1 MGIKL
6 FRNNFVAVNNTENN
20 IKSKDVEIVDTDKIM
35 IFQSIINIQCRK
47 KYLFVLDLSKKLCIN
62 VQIVSVDGNYY
73 MERCSINEAKLQ
85 KELDYYNEKNFD
97 NKEYCITIDDVK
109 KYLKENI
116 DENDK
121 ISHFLS
127 FNTNLY

>member
-1 MGIKL
+1 M
-6 FRNNFVAVNNTENN
+6 
-20 IKSKDVEIVDTDKIM
+20 
-35 IFQSIINIQCRK
+35 
-47 KYLFVLDLSKKLCIN
+47 
-62 VQIVSVDGNYY
+62 QIVSVDGNYY

-97 NKEYCITIDDVK
+97 NIEYCITIDDVK

>member
-1 MGIKL
+1 M
-6 FRNNFVAVNNTENN
+6 
-20 IKSKDVEIVDTDKIM
+20 
-35 IFQSIINIQCRK
+35 
-47 KYLFVLDLSKKLCIN
+47 
-62 VQIVSVDGNYY
+62 QIVSVDGNYY
-73 MERCSINEAKLQ
+73 MERYSINEAKLQ
-85 KELDYYNEKNFD
+85 KELDDYNEKNFD

-121 ISHFLS
+121 MSHFLS